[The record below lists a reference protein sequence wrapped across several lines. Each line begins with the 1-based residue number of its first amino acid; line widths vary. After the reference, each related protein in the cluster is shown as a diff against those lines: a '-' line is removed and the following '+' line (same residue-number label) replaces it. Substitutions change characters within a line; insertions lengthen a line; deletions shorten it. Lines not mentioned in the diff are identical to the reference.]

1 MIRVAVADD
10 QPLVRA
16 GLLTLLDHAGDM
28 ECVGEAS
35 DGFEAVDLA
44 RHASPDVVVMD
55 VRMPRCDGIEA
66 TRRIGADPACA
77 AVRVLV
83 LTTFDA
89 DENVYAALRAG
100 ASGFLLKDAAP
111 EQILTAIRVVAGGD
125 GLLDPAVTR
134 RLITEFASRPA
145 ASGRQAVHALKGLTE
160 REQQILALVARG
172 LSNHEI
178 AERETLSYA
187 TVKTHVSRILTKLNL
202 RDRVQL
208 VVLAYESGLVT
219 PGSSQIPPGM

>member
-16 GLLTLLDHAGDM
+16 GLRTLLDHAGDM
-28 ECVGEAS
+28 ECVGEAA

-44 RHASPDVVVMD
+44 RQASPDVVVMD

-66 TRRIGADPACA
+66 TRRIGADPACG

-100 ASGFLLKDAAP
+100 AGGFLLKDAAP

-145 ASGRQAVHALKGLTE
+145 ASDRRAVHALKGLTE

-187 TVKTHVSRILTKLNL
+187 TVKTHVSRILTKLDL
-202 RDRVQL
+202 RDRTQL

-219 PGSSQIPPGM
+219 PGSS

>member
-1 MIRVAVADD
+1 VIRVAVADD
-10 QPLVRA
+10 QPLMRA
-16 GLLTLLDHAGDM
+16 GLLTLLDHAADM
-28 ECVGEAS
+28 QCVGEAS
-35 DGFEAVDLA
+35 DGYQAIDLA
-44 RHASPDVVVMD
+44 RRESPDVVVMD
-55 VRMPRCDGIEA
+55 IRMPRCDGIEA
-66 TRRIGADPACA
+66 TRRIGADPECA
-77 AVRVLV
+77 SVRILV

-89 DENVYAALRAG
+89 DENVYSALRAG
-100 ASGFLLKDAAP
+100 ASGFLLKAAAP
-111 EQILTAIRVVAGGD
+111 EEILAAIRVVASGD

-145 ASGRQAVHALKGLTE
+145 PSGRHAVQALDRLTE

-202 RDRVQL
+202 RDRAQL
-208 VVLAYESGLVT
+208 VVLAYESGFVT
-219 PGSSQIPPGM
+219 PGSS

>member
-16 GLLTLLDHAGDM
+16 GMLTLLAHAADM
-28 ECVGEAS
+28 EFVGEAS
-35 DGFEAVDLA
+35 DGHQAVDLA
-44 RHASPDVVVMD
+44 RRECPDVVVMD
-55 VRMPRCDGIEA
+55 IRMPRCDGIEA
-66 TRRIGADPACA
+66 TRRIGSDPDCA
-77 AVRVLV
+77 SVRVLI

-111 EQILTAIRVVAGGD
+111 EAILSAIRVVANGD

-134 RLITEFASRPA
+134 RLITEFAGRPA
-145 ASGRQAVHALKGLTE
+145 ASDRRAVHALKSLTE
-160 REQQILALVARG
+160 REQQILALIARG

-202 RDRVQL
+202 RDRAQL

-219 PGSSQIPPGM
+219 PGSS

>member
-28 ECVGEAS
+28 ESVGEAA

-44 RHASPDVVVMD
+44 RQASPDVVVMD

-77 AVRVLV
+77 GVRVLV

-111 EQILTAIRVVAGGD
+111 EEILAAIRVVADGD

-134 RLITEFASRPA
+134 RLITEFARRPA
-145 ASGRQAVHALKGLTE
+145 AADRRPVNALKNLTE
-160 REQQILALVARG
+160 REQQILGLVARG
-172 LSNHEI
+172 MSNQEI

-202 RDRVQL
+202 RDRAQL

-219 PGSSQIPPGM
+219 PGGS